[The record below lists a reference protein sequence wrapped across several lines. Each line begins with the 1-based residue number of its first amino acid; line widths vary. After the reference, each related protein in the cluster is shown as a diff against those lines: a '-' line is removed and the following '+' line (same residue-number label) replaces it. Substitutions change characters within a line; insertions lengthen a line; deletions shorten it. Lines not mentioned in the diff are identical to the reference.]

1 MMRDCSMILI
11 GAACL
16 VFSACGTSS
25 DPAQP
30 GDLNVTGSWSGSLTV
45 TTAAGSF
52 VGPAVLSITQTGTN
66 VTGTM
71 DFEDDAPMSVA
82 GSLSGTVLTITM
94 TPAQG
99 TSDDCHLYPVTLV
112 FSALEATLT
121 TTSGSGQVCEGDG
134 VGGHTSLDAVT
145 GASGTLART

>member
-1 MMRDCSMILI
+1 MLRAYSMILI
-11 GAACL
+11 GAASL
-16 VFSACGTSS
+16 VFSACDTSD

-30 GDLNVTGSWSGSLTV
+30 GELNLTGSWSGSLTV

-52 VGPAVLSITQTGTN
+52 VAPAMLTITQSGSN
-66 VTGTM
+66 VSG
-71 DFEDDAPMSVA
+71 DIDLEDDAPLSVA

-112 FSALEATLT
+112 FSASETMLM
-121 TTSGSGQVCEGDG
+121 TTSGSGLVCDGDG
-134 VGGHTSLDAVT
+134 VGGHSALDVVT
-145 GASGTLART
+145 GASGTLTRV